1 MLLTPRRLWGAVA
14 GLSIDQLVAWGILY
28 YAYTV
33 LSAPVA
39 LDLGISR
46 LQVAAAFSVCLLVA
60 GWVGRYVGSVLDTR
74 GTRGVLRAGAIA
86 APLAF
91 AAIALAGGV
100 ASLIALFALLGVVQA
115 LALYEP
121 AFRAIVDWCPDE
133 RVRSRAMLGLTIV
146 GGFASTV
153 FLPFTGWLLSQHGWR
168 QTVLVLAMMLAFV
181 LVPLRFSLPLSSRG
195 HARRTTVH
203 VSPPPSATRLA
214 LGFAMHALA
223 STGVFVYLMWHLVER
238 GQSLAGAAA
247 IAGLAGAAQVPG
259 RIVLGPLRRATGSA
273 AFLPILLVT
282 QAASLL
288 GVVVARGVIATACV
302 LVFGAASGM
311 MTLERATVVVEWY
324 GRDGFGGHQGRLAA
338 ATSTARAVSPFVVE
352 AGHHF
357 VNYAVVFGLL
367 GVVLVLGAWAC
378 RTAASKRAR
387 ELSSRTARASKG
399 PRGWAI

>member
-39 LDLGISR
+39 TDLGISR
-46 LQVAAAFSVCLLVA
+46 LHVAAAFSVCLLVA

-86 APLAF
+86 APLVF
-91 AAIALAGGV
+91 AAVALAGGV
-100 ASLIALFALLGVVQA
+100 ASLIALLALLGVVQA

-133 RVRSRAMLGLTIV
+133 RVRARAMLGLTIV

-153 FLPFTGWLLSQHGWR
+153 FLPLTGWLLSQHGWR
-168 QTVLVLAMMLAFV
+168 QTVLLLAMVLAFV

-195 HARRTTVH
+195 HARTTTEH
-203 VSPPPSATRLA
+203 VPSPPSATRLA
-214 LGFAMHALA
+214 LGLAMHALA
-223 STGVFVYLMWHLVER
+223 STGVFLYLMWHLVER
-238 GQSLAGAAA
+238 GESLAAAAA
-247 IAGLAGAAQVPG
+247 IAGLAGGAQVPG
-259 RIVLGPLRRATGSA
+259 RIVSGSLRRASGSA
-273 AFLPILLVT
+273 AFLPILLVA
-282 QAASLL
+282 QAVSLL
-288 GVVVARGVIATACV
+288 GVVVASGNIATACV

-311 MTLERATVVVEWY
+311 MTLERATIVVEWY
-324 GRDGFGGHQGRLAA
+324 GRDGFGGHQGRLGAA
-338 ATSTARAVSPFVVE
+338 SSTARAVSPFVVE
-352 AGHHF
+352 AGHRF
-357 VNYAVVFGLL
+357 VSYAVVFSLL

-378 RTAASKRAR
+378 QAAASARVR
-387 ELSSRTARASKG
+387 ELRVESR
-399 PRGWAI
+399 